1 MKIENLVN
9 ARGNKVANQFKI
21 AAKNKTYFQSYNSVV
36 AAVNRKT
43 GETWLYKN
51 WEYSNTTRK
60 YLYQF
65 LWECGRSDLSNRKKL
80 EKAIKEGTVKVFA
93 ESPEF

>member
-1 MKIENLVN
+1 MLSDT
-9 ARGNKVANQFKI
+9 GNKIVNQFKI
-21 AAKNKTYFQSYNSVV
+21 YDGCITYFKSYDSVV